1 MPTDLAFPV
10 CVRGA
15 EKKAKLLKNHLKTT
29 GSMHAFL
36 MARYL
41 QIVYALV
48 NCK

>member
-10 CVRGA
+10 RVRGA
-15 EKKAKLLKNHLKTT
+15 EKKGKLLKSHLKTMCF
-29 GSMHAFL
+29 MHAFL

-41 QIVYALV
+41 QIVDALV